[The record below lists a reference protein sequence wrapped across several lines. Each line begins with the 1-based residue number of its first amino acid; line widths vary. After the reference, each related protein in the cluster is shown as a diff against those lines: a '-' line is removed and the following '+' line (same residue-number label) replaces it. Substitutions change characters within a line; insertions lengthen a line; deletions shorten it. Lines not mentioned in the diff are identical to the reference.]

1 MCVCT
6 HTQTQTHTHT
16 HTHTQAQGW
25 ADTAGKPGGG
35 GGCLGCNFWL
45 HLSFKVAYLTAARQ
59 APLRVVTAFTSQSVV
74 YLKTDSKDNV
84 SRKTSAS
91 LTTLK
96 PLIVWILTVDNS

>member
-1 MCVCT
+1 MCTYVCVYT
-6 HTQTQTHTHT
+6 HTDTDTHT

-84 SRKTSAS
+84 C
-91 LTTLK
+91 
-96 PLIVWILTVDNS
+96 